1 MIARAQYHWVRRE
14 EMLSKTDT
22 KAVGQASKKL
32 SWLLRHGAAEAGV
45 AMDADGWAKIE
56 DVLRVV
62 RVSRAL
68 FEQAVAQND
77 KKRFEVDGE
86 FVRACQGHSSG
97 VVSMEAMEASWTE
110 LEATDGLVWHGTS
123 VDAID
128 GIATSGIVSV
138 SRTHVHL
145 AESPRSTVGKRAN
158 VDVLLGVSLSA
169 MRALGERLWKSPNGV
184 ILARH
189 VPVTAITTAQGATR
203 RGEAA
208 LGAVRVKLGL
218 ENG

>member
-1 MIARAQYHWVRRE
+1 MH
-14 EMLSKTDT
+14 SKTDT
-22 KAVGQASKKL
+22 KAVVAASKKL
-32 SWLLRHGAAEAGV
+32 SWLLRHGASDAGV
-45 AMDADGWAKIE
+45 AMDADGWAKID

-62 RVSRAL
+62 RVPRAM
-68 FEQAVAQND
+68 FEQVVAQND

-97 VVSMEAMEASWTE
+97 VVSTEAMEASWAE
-110 LEATDGLVWHGTS
+110 LEASEGLVWHGTS

-128 GIATSGIVSV
+128 GIAKRGIVSV

-145 AESPRSTVGKRAN
+145 AESTNSTVGKRAN
-158 VDVLLGVSLSA
+158 VDVLLGVSIAA
-169 MRALGERLWKSPNGV
+169 MRSCGERLWKSPNGV

-189 VPVTAITTAQGATR
+189 VPASAIVTVRSATR
-203 RGEAA
+203 RGEAE
-208 LGAVRVKLGL
+208 LTRVRAKLAL